1 MPLLMDEFKQ
11 LGEEVK
17 QAKKGDLPPLI
28 SFVISVSSAILAFI
42 LAFFMLFPFLRSVF
56 LIGLF
61 LALFLSL
68 GAFIILSAFLGE
80 VITVLLQ
87 GGKSQKA

>member
-1 MPLLMDEFKQ
+1 MEEFKQ

-17 QAKKGDLPPLI
+17 QAKKGGMPPMI
-28 SFVISVSSAILAFI
+28 SFVISVGSAILAFV
-42 LAFFMLFPFLRSVF
+42 LSFFMLFPFLRSVF
-56 LIGLF
+56 SLGLF
-61 LALFLSL
+61 LAFFISV
-68 GAFIILSAFLGE
+68 GVFIILSAFLGE